1 MNLQTQIPL
10 SPKEP
15 QINYQSKVVLMGSC
29 FTENIGG
36 KLDYFQFQNIQNP
49 FGVIFNPVSIEK
61 LIFRA
66 LHDDFYTENDV
77 FQHKGLWHCYE
88 VHSSLSMV
96 DKSEFLNSINLQ
108 LSHFKTYLL
117 EASHIIFTLGS
128 AWVYLHN
135 NTSEIVANCQKV
147 PQKEFSKEIL
157 SMEMISKS
165 LQNCISEINE
175 VNPKVTFIFTVS
187 PVRHIK
193 DGFAE
198 NTLSKSHLLSAVH
211 PSISTIEN
219 AHYFPSY
226 ELMMDELRDYRF
238 YKEDMLHPNDTAIQ
252 YIWEK
257 FNRVWIS
264 AETTHLQ
271 NEIAAIHKGLQHK
284 PFNPD
289 SEEHS
294 VFQKNLQKSIEKLQK
309 ELPWIQF

>member
-1 MNLQTQIPL
+1 MILQTQIPL
-10 SPKEP
+10 SLKDP
-15 QINYQSKVVLMGSC
+15 QINYQSKVLLLGSC

-36 KLDYFQFQNIQNP
+36 KLDYFKFQNIQNP
-49 FGVIFNPVSIEK
+49 FGIIFNPVSIEK

-77 FQHKGLWHCYE
+77 FQNNGFWHCYE

-96 DKSEFLNSINLQ
+96 NKSEFLNGINLQ

-135 NTSEIVANCQKV
+135 NTSEIVANCHKV
-147 PQKEFSKEIL
+147 PQKEFSKELL
-157 SMEMISKS
+157 SVDIISKS
-165 LQNCISEINE
+165 LQNCVSEIKE
-175 VNPKVTFIFTVS
+175 VNPEVTFIFTVS

-193 DGFAE
+193 DGFVE
-198 NTLSKSHLLSAVH
+198 NTLSKLHLLSALH
-211 PSISTIEN
+211 QSISTIEH

-264 AETTHLQ
+264 AETIHLQ
-271 NEIAAIHKGLQHK
+271 NEIDSIQKGLLHK

>member
-77 FQHKGLWHCYE
+77 FQHNGLWHCYE

-96 DKSEFLNSINLQ
+96 NKSEFLNRINLQ
-108 LSHFKTYLL
+108 LSHFKTYLFQ
-117 EASHIIFTLGS
+117 ASHMIFTLGS
-128 AWVYLHN
+128 AWVYLHRK
-135 NTSEIVANCQKV
+135 TSQIVANCHKV
-147 PQKEFSKEIL
+147 PQKEFSKVLL
-157 SMEMISKS
+157 SVDIISKS
-165 LQNCISEINE
+165 LQNCVSEISE

-193 DGFAE
+193 DGFIE

-211 PSISTIEN
+211 PSISVIEH

-238 YKEDMLHPNDTAIQ
+238 YKEDMLHPNEVAIQ

-271 NEIAAIHKGLQHK
+271 NEIATIHKGLKHK